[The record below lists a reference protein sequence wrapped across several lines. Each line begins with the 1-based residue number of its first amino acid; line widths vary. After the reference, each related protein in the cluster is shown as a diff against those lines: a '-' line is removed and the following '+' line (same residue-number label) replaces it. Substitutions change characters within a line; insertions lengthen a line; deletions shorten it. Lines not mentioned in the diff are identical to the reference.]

1 MLSTF
6 VRSNRRPISQKQP
19 VPERHDVTK
28 GPLLHAQQWTPA
40 LTRLSTLQD
49 EIRQIGGMMVAE
61 VTRIA
66 ALERQCTEASTADGA
81 AFIKVVIEAQG
92 EQKRILEMAKALFDE
107 GNVLLKTLVL
117 SADEL
122 ARQGQDV
129 SAHRRLIATVKS
141 ESERVGT
148 ALGWTTS

>member
-1 MLSTF
+1 
-6 VRSNRRPISQKQP
+6 
-19 VPERHDVTK
+19 
-28 GPLLHAQQWTPA
+28 
-40 LTRLSTLQD
+40 
-49 EIRQIGGMMVAE
+49 
-61 VTRIA
+61 
-66 ALERQCTEASTADGA
+66 
-81 AFIKVVIEAQG
+81 
-92 EQKRILEMAKALFDE
+92 MAKALFDE